1 MVKNIHPLDKA
12 STSHRA
18 LEKDRLTVWD
28 AGDMDAELGH
38 ISLTG
43 SPTVVIG
50 LAEAPYRERRRKFLQ
65 GSTEEVVEELAS
77 ILRKETEVNSQGG
90 KRN

>member
-28 AGDMDAELGH
+28 AGDLDAELGH
-38 ISLTG
+38 IGLTG

-50 LAEAPYRERRRKFLQ
+50 LAEALIENADENSYRAQLKKL
-65 GSTEEVVEELAS
+65 
-77 ILRKETEVNSQGG
+77 LRNWPAY
-90 KRN
+90 